1 MADLLDTL
9 LGRLVAIAVFIGV
22 VASVTVMVVVARHTR
37 RIAEVTEREVK
48 EAIQGNGANERSE
61 ERRD

>member
-9 LGRLVAIAVFIGV
+9 FGRLVAIAVFIGV
-22 VASVTVMVVVARHTR
+22 VASVTVVIVVARHTR

-48 EAIQGNGANERSE
+48 EVSQGNGANERSE
-61 ERRD
+61 ERGD